1 MQNSGL
7 ETIQS
12 KKIDYQNSISIND
25 QNIRVM
31 GRATQGVR
39 LIKLNDD
46 DKISSVAKIEI
57 IDDENEEY
65 EVPVTINEEEGLTAI
80 RFAEDVLP
88 ERSTEDDDQKKK
100 KRRAP
105 RRYEDEE
112 DEDFEY
118 SGRIH

>member
-1 MQNSGL
+1 MVYL
-7 ETIQS
+7 KEF
-12 KKIDYQNSISIND
+12 
-25 QNIRVM
+25 
-31 GRATQGVR
+31 
-39 LIKLNDD
+39 
-46 DKISSVAKIEI
+46 E
-57 IDDENEEY
+57 
-65 EVPVTINEEEGLTAI
+65 
-80 RFAEDVLP
+80 FAEDVLP

>member
-1 MQNSGL
+1 MLSEMEVPDE
-7 ETIQS
+7 ETRES
-12 KKIDYQNSISIND
+12 EAY
-25 QNIRVM
+25 
-31 GRATQGVR
+31 GEE
-39 LIKLNDD
+39 
-46 DKISSVAKIEI
+46 VA
-57 IDDENEEY
+57 DENEEY